1 MIVRSGV
8 DKMNKKSEEIKSKD
22 VVEEV
27 IDKRSE
33 IKGKANSKKGTT
45 TVKKKDNTIKYLIT
59 FIVLFSIVLI
69 ATVYSDIRSITQ
81 NVSETKEYNK
91 LYEELLEEEASL
103 NSEVIK
109 LQDPEYV
116 ARYAREKFMYT
127 KDGELILKIVDGKVL
142 TTEDV
147 VEEPANKEGEE

>member
-1 MIVRSGV
+1 
-8 DKMNKKSEEIKSKD
+8 MNKAKSK
-22 VVEEV
+22 
-27 IDKRSE
+27 KS
-33 IKGKANSKKGTT
+33 

-81 NVSETKEYNK
+81 NISETKEYNK

-127 KDGELILKIVDGKVL
+127 KDGELILKIIIKI
-142 TTEDV
+142 
-147 VEEPANKEGEE
+147 KRM

>member
-1 MIVRSGV
+1 
-8 DKMNKKSEEIKSKD
+8 MNKAKSK
-22 VVEEV
+22 
-27 IDKRSE
+27 KS
-33 IKGKANSKKGTT
+33 

-69 ATVYSDIRSITQ
+69 ATVYSDICSITQ

-103 NSEVIK
+103 NSEVVK

-147 VEEPANKEGEE
+147 VEEPTNKKGEE

>member
-1 MIVRSGV
+1 MSSVKS
-8 DKMNKKSEEIKSKD
+8 KKS
-22 VVEEV
+22 
-27 IDKRSE
+27 
-33 IKGKANSKKGTT
+33 
-45 TVKKKDNTIKYLIT
+45 TVKKKDNTIKYLII
-59 FIVLFSIVLI
+59 FIILFSIVLV
-69 ATVYSDIRSITQ
+69 ATVYSDLRSITE
-81 NVSETKEYNK
+81 NINETKDYNK

-142 TTEDV
+142 TIEDV
-147 VEEPANKEGEE
+147 EENSTNKEGEE

>member
-1 MIVRSGV
+1 
-8 DKMNKKSEEIKSKD
+8 MNKAKSK
-22 VVEEV
+22 
-27 IDKRSE
+27 KS
-33 IKGKANSKKGTT
+33 

-69 ATVYSDIRSITQ
+69 ATVYSDICSITQ

-103 NSEVIK
+103 NSEVVK

-147 VEEPANKEGEE
+147 VEEPTNKEGEE

>member
-1 MIVRSGV
+1 MSSVKS
-8 DKMNKKSEEIKSKD
+8 KKS
-22 VVEEV
+22 
-27 IDKRSE
+27 
-33 IKGKANSKKGTT
+33 
-45 TVKKKDNTIKYLIT
+45 TVKKKDNTIKYLII
-59 FIVLFSIVLI
+59 FIILFSIVLV
-69 ATVYSDIRSITQ
+69 ATVYSDLRSITE
-81 NVSETKEYNK
+81 NINETKDYNK

-147 VEEPANKEGEE
+147 EENSTNKEGEE

>member
-1 MIVRSGV
+1 
-8 DKMNKKSEEIKSKD
+8 MNKTKSK
-22 VVEEV
+22 
-27 IDKRSE
+27 KS
-33 IKGKANSKKGTT
+33 

-69 ATVYSDIRSITQ
+69 ATVYSDICSITQ

-103 NSEVIK
+103 NSEVVK

-127 KDGELILKIVDGKVL
+127 KDGELILKIVDGKIL

-147 VEEPANKEGEE
+147 VEEPTNKEGEE

>member
-1 MIVRSGV
+1 
-8 DKMNKKSEEIKSKD
+8 MNKAKSK
-22 VVEEV
+22 
-27 IDKRSE
+27 KS
-33 IKGKANSKKGTT
+33 

-81 NVSETKEYNK
+81 NVSETKEYNR

-147 VEEPANKEGEE
+147 VVEPANKEGEE

>member
-1 MIVRSGV
+1 
-8 DKMNKKSEEIKSKD
+8 MNKAKSK
-22 VVEEV
+22 
-27 IDKRSE
+27 KS
-33 IKGKANSKKGTT
+33 

-142 TTEDV
+142 TAEEV

>member
-1 MIVRSGV
+1 
-8 DKMNKKSEEIKSKD
+8 MNKAKSK
-22 VVEEV
+22 
-27 IDKRSE
+27 KS
-33 IKGKANSKKGTT
+33 

-91 LYEELLEEEASL
+91 LYGELLEEEASL

-147 VEEPANKEGEE
+147 VVEPANKEGEE

>member
-1 MIVRSGV
+1 MSSVKS
-8 DKMNKKSEEIKSKD
+8 KKS
-22 VVEEV
+22 
-27 IDKRSE
+27 
-33 IKGKANSKKGTT
+33 
-45 TVKKKDNTIKYLIT
+45 TVKKKDNTIKYLII
-59 FIVLFSIVLI
+59 FIILFSIVLV
-69 ATVYSDIRSITQ
+69 ATVYSDLRSITE
-81 NVSETKEYNK
+81 NINETKDYNK

-142 TTEDV
+142 TTEE
-147 VEEPANKEGEE
+147 VEENSTNKEGEE